1 MSGDKI
7 DDDLADM
14 LGPEPDAGNDG
25 DGEKP
30 PTEILV
36 DAAPVPK
43 SRPMGEAARGVL
55 ERSRSYPVNQAAKKN
70 TPERLQR
77 LLDYAAEM
85 PVGSDAAR
93 RAGISYSTLKYWLQ
107 KSLEGVP
114 GDGFDMLL
122 GVEDETGDGED
133 GNSIRFHNAWD
144 AAMEQG
150 VGLVERATF
159 TRAGGYW
166 EPLTY
171 QGRVIYR
178 ISPAAY
184 DLAELL
190 GEDVDERNPANWLRD
205 ANGAPVPE
213 SVWKMDPDLAQFIL
227 KTRKPLVYGNKATLD
242 VNVKGGVLVVGMQMT
257 KPEDLNV
264 LENQYRTQGLPDVI
278 FEEDDVNLDNTGDGV
293 EK

>member
-1 MSGDKI
+1 MSEI
-7 DDDLADM
+7 DDDLADL
-14 LGPEPDAGNDG
+14 LGPDPEAEP
-25 DGEKP
+25 E
-30 PTEILV
+30 TEALV
-36 DAAPVPK
+36 DEVPPK
-43 SRPMGEAARGVL
+43 SRPMGAASRELVK
-55 ERSRSYPVNQAAKKN
+55 RSRTYPVNQAAKKN

-85 PVGSDAAR
+85 PVGSDAAS

-107 KSLEGVP
+107 KSLEGIP

-122 GVEDETGDGED
+122 GIEDETGEGEES
-133 GNSIRFHNAWD
+133 NSIRFHNAWD
-144 AAMEQG
+144 AAMETG
-150 VGLVERATF
+150 VGQVERATI

-171 QGRVIYR
+171 QGRVIYK
-178 ISPAAY
+178 IKPDAY
-184 DLAELL
+184 DIANLL
-190 GEDVDERNPANWLRD
+190 GEEVDDRNPANWLRD
-205 ANGAPVPE
+205 KYGAPIPE

-242 VNVKGGVLVVGMQMT
+242 VNVKGGVLVVGMQMS

-264 LENQYRTQGLPDVI
+264 LENQYRTLGLPDVI
-278 FEEDDVNLDNTGDGV
+278 FEEDEASTIDNTGDGV